1 MGNAGGSGSNCN
13 CPGGRK
19 RDSCE
24 TDTDVVVNM
33 KPDGSDVV
41 VANGSSAIKKAGD
54 ESTEDPST
62 NIFWTKGKFDYDK
75 ATEDVYGVK
84 HFTGVNKDIRPLLD
98 YTYHKKYDENRVLLQ
113 DRIIEE
119 LSSKGQQQ
127 HDLLLPW
134 VIFTAGAMGAG
145 KGYVLE
151 FMDKEGCLPLS
162 QFVIVDPDQVRQ
174 TLPEWQ
180 GYVDKDPQTA
190 AIKTQKEA
198 GHIAEILGYKALRER
213 WNVIFDGS
221 LRDVEW
227 YKVYFQKLRQSFP
240 GIRLMILHI
249 KAEREAVLKRA
260 EDRGKATGRMVPM
273 ELLES
278 SMRQVPQSVH
288 TLAPFVDVA
297 IRVNNVTGKDPQLEH
312 EPAAQHPS
320 SDSPLTWDFI
330 GGLWRPIDRDGDGEL
345 SREEIQ
351 VALAQGTLTQDVVD
365 TVDKNKDGHISK
377 DELKKAQEEARR
389 AGTLSYAE

>member
-1 MGNAGGSGSNCN
+1 
-13 CPGGRK
+13 
-19 RDSCE
+19 
-24 TDTDVVVNM
+24 
-33 KPDGSDVV
+33 
-41 VANGSSAIKKAGD
+41 
-54 ESTEDPST
+54 
-62 NIFWTKGKFDYDK
+62 
-75 ATEDVYGVK
+75 
-84 HFTGVNKDIRPLLD
+84 
-98 YTYHKKYDENRVLLQ
+98 
-113 DRIIEE
+113 
-119 LSSKGQQQ
+119 
-127 HDLLLPW
+127 
-134 VIFTAGAMGAG
+134 MGAG

-151 FMDKEGCLPLS
+151 FIDTEGCLPLS

-278 SMRQVPQSVH
+278 SMKQVPQSVH

-312 EPAAQHPS
+312 EPAAQHPIR
-320 SDSPLTWDFI
+320 DSPLTWDFI

-365 TVDKNKDGHISK
+365 TVDKNKDGQISK